1 MTERAVEYYGR
12 EEGRYPGRLKALS
25 RMPAG
30 LYVKGALPDEDI
42 PSVAIAGARMCSA
55 YGRQQAYAY
64 AKILAEHGIQ
74 IISGLAYGIDASA
87 HEGALA
93 GGGKT
98 FAVLGCG
105 VDICYPK
112 ENYPLY
118 RQILS
123 EGGGVLSEFPM
134 GSAPEAWHFPVR
146 NRIISGLSD
155 AVLIV
160 EAKERSGS
168 LITADYAL
176 EQGKSVFALPGRVG
190 DSLSKGCNYLL
201 YQGAGVA
208 YSPECI
214 MEELG
219 ARYQKNLERKKRNC
233 KNGLT
238 QEIQKVYECLEI
250 TPKHLGTLTEETK
263 MQMPELSKILLE
275 LQAKGFVEEFPRNY
289 WRKFGESYEKMV

>member
-30 LYVKGALPDEDI
+30 LYVKGALRMRTSLGCHCGSAD
-42 PSVAIAGARMCSA
+42 VFCLWKAAGVRLCKNFSRAWNSDYQRTC
-55 YGRQQAYAY
+55 
-64 AKILAEHGIQ
+64 IW
-74 IISGLAYGIDASA
+74 IDASA

-93 GGGKT
+93 GGEKT

-219 ARYQKNLERKKRNC
+219 VRYQKNLERKK
-233 KNGLT
+233 
-238 QEIQKVYECLEI
+238 EIVRM
-250 TPKHLGTLTEETK
+250 G
-263 MQMPELSKILLE
+263 
-275 LQAKGFVEEFPRNY
+275 
-289 WRKFGESYEKMV
+289 

>member
-1 MTERAVEYYGR
+1 MTKRAVEYYGR
-12 EEGRYPGRLKALS
+12 EEGRYPERLKALS

-30 LYVKGALPDEDI
+30 LYVKGTLPKEDI
-42 PSVAIAGARMCSA
+42 PAVAIAGARMCSA
-55 YGRQQAYAY
+55 YGRQQAFAY
-64 AKILAEHGIQ
+64 AKVLAEHGIQ

-123 EGGGVLSEFPM
+123 KGGGVLSEFPM

-219 ARYQKNLERKKRNC
+219 IGYQKTSERKKRNC
-233 KNGLT
+233 KNELT
-238 QEIQKVYECLEI
+238 QELQKVYECLEI
-250 TPKHLGTLTEETK
+250 TPKHLGILTEETGV
-263 MQMPELSKILLE
+263 QMPELSKVLLK
-275 LQAKGFVEEFPRNY
+275 LQMKGFAEEFPRNY
-289 WRKFGESYEKMV
+289 WRKFGES

>member
-1 MTERAVEYYGR
+1 MIKENMEYYGK
-12 EEGRYPGRLKALS
+12 EDSRYPRRLSVLE
-25 RMPAG
+25 RMPVG
-30 LYVKGALPDEDI
+30 LYVKGNLPFEDC

-55 YGRQQAYAY
+55 YGKEQAFLYAR
-64 AKILAEHGIQ
+64 ILAEHGVQ

-118 RQILS
+118 RRIL
-123 EGGGVLSEFPM
+123 EQGGGVISEFPC
-134 GSAPEAWHFPVR
+134 GSPPEAWHFPVR

-155 AVLIV
+155 VVLIA
-160 EAKERSGS
+160 EARKKSGS
-168 LITADYAL
+168 LITADYAM
-176 EQGKSVFALPGRVG
+176 EQGKAVFALPGRVQ
-190 DSLSKGCNYLL
+190 DALSQGCNYLL

-214 MEELG
+214 LEELG
-219 ARYQKNLERKKRNC
+219 ITCQRKKEIR
-233 KNGLT
+233 KKLP
-238 QEIQKVYECLEI
+238 QKYLKKEIQKVYDCLACI
-250 TPKHLGTLTEETK
+250 PKSIGQLNAETAL
-263 MQMPELSKILLE
+263 QMPELSKILLY
-275 LQAKGFVEEFPRNY
+275 LQVEGLVEESPRNY
-289 WRKFGESYEKMV
+289 WRKIGESCEKRS